1 MYSSALADLSR
12 SLIFPEDNLQGD
24 SELIKRTHICRDPRE
39 PPKTIILS
47 SITQEECPAM
57 GGGPWVVTM
66 QFHLMQRDGG
76 SQEVSASASGLL
88 CLRRKTGSRHPSNM
102 TILSPSAEK
111 LLDNKCRLAQGT
123 YAFST
128 DLLKFYSLSPP
139 VGEAQTRSG
148 EKRMAGTAP
157 RP

>member
-1 MYSSALADLSR
+1 
-12 SLIFPEDNLQGD
+12 
-24 SELIKRTHICRDPRE
+24 
-39 PPKTIILS
+39 
-47 SITQEECPAM
+47 M

-88 CLRRKTGSRHPSNM
+88 CLRQKIGSGHPSHM
-102 TILSPSAEK
+102 TILSPSVEK
-111 LLDNKCRLAQGT
+111 LLDNKCRMAQGT

-139 VGEAQTRSG
+139 MGKAQTRSG

-157 RP
+157 RPWAASA

>member
-1 MYSSALADLSR
+1 
-12 SLIFPEDNLQGD
+12 
-24 SELIKRTHICRDPRE
+24 
-39 PPKTIILS
+39 
-47 SITQEECPAM
+47 M

-102 TILSPSAEK
+102 TILSPSVEK
-111 LLDNKCRLAQGT
+111 LLDDKCRMAQGP

-128 DLLKFYSLSPP
+128 DLLKFYSLSTPM
-139 VGEAQTRSG
+139 GKAQTWSG
-148 EKRMAGTAP
+148 ETRREGQGLYPVPEPLQPSSLKEHRLLFLSTGLIY
-157 RP
+157 